1 LSKHFNEEK
10 LKESISEYNK
20 YRTPE
25 ATAKL
30 VSIENN
36 RLKIEFKGHFCFTCG
51 FYDYFDDLRFLLEDN
66 NIITEIIK
74 IDEIDQGAVVTFNIK
89 S

>member
-1 LSKHFNEEK
+1 MSKHCNEEK

-30 VSIENN
+30 VSIDNKN
-36 RLKIEFKGHFCFTCG
+36 LKIEFKGHFCFTCG

-66 NIITEIIK
+66 NIVTEIVK
-74 IDEIDQGAVVTFNIK
+74 IDEIDQGAVVTFKIK

>member
-1 LSKHFNEEK
+1 MSKHFNEEK

-30 VSIENN
+30 VSIDNN
-36 RLKIEFKGHFCFTCG
+36 NLKIEFKGHFCFTCG

-66 NIITEIIK
+66 NIISEIVK
-74 IDEIDQGAVVTFNIK
+74 IDEIDQGAVVTFKIK